1 MTEKEPP
8 KENEIWCAYCGPG
21 WKAAWEIVT
30 DEEQISVCNDHHFVL
45 RQIHAVELERQIGG
59 EDWEEVIDSKDQDLE
74 GEYMED
80 IGDWKDLINY
90 DDV

>member
-1 MTEKEPP
+1 MEKEPP

-21 WKAAWEIVT
+21 WKAVWEVVT
-30 DEEQISVCNDHHFVL
+30 EKEEVPVCNEHHFIL
-45 RQIHAVELERQIGG
+45 RQIHLVARERQIG
-59 EDWEEVIDSKDQDLE
+59 EEEWKEVIDSKDQDLD
-74 GEYMED
+74 GEYLYD